1 MANVVVGMDELLA
14 KLGRLKG
21 GVAAGL
27 GSAVMAGAQVLEGK
41 AKISIMTGAHTGRI
55 YTRGKRTHQASA
67 PGQTPATDYGHLVN
81 SIASRLVSAS
91 ATRAEAEVGPSAE
104 YAEAL
109 EVGTARVAA
118 RPFMRPAVDENEDAI
133 QKAVSATI
141 ERLVKASS
149 N

>member
-1 MANVVVGMDELLA
+1 MDELLA

-27 GSAVMAGAQVLEGK
+27 GSAVMAGAFVLEGK
-41 AKISIMTGAHTGRI
+41 VKAGIMTGAHTGRI
-55 YTRGKRTHQASA
+55 YRRGERTHQASA

-91 ATRAEAEVGPSAE
+91 ATGAEAEVGASAA
-104 YAEAL
+104 YAEPL
-109 EVGTARVAA
+109 EKGTARMAA

-133 QKAVSATI
+133 QLAVSATI
-141 ERLVKASS
+141 TRLVREASGG
-149 N
+149 